1 MKEVFTMWKSTKMI
15 VLTALTAAIY
25 AAILIPFKAIPL
37 VPGFT
42 EVRPGNMIPVAFG
55 LFFGPAG
62 AWGAAI
68 GNTLGDLFGSTLGV
82 GSLFGFVGNF
92 LFAYVPY
99 KLWMNLGVLNSNE
112 IESNQGNTKKVILFM
127 ICSILASA
135 ACGLFIA
142 WGVDLLGFV
151 PFSIL
156 GTIIPI
162 NNAIAACV
170 LGFILTILL
179 FPRIKKWN
187 LFWMDIMPE
196 ADIQKSGPLSR
207 IGAYTMVASL
217 IICLPVALF
226 FAYQI
231 GGTQAPVVMAVAGIG
246 SIGCLIGGALM
257 KNTRY
262 SISFDFSATGSEDN
276 SIWITGLRICTWI
289 VFIAIIITSIVI
301 GVMIGDS
308 VGILIVLAGF
318 IIAFLTVAGF
328 MVFLGMAKDI
338 ADIRKALCLS
348 KK

>member
-55 LFFGPAG
+55 LFFGPAA

-68 GNTLGDLFGSTLGV
+68 GNTLGDIFGSSFGV

-92 LFAYVPY
+92 LFAYIPY
-99 KLWMNLGVLNSNE
+99 KLWNNLGILKPEEQSPDLK
-112 IESNQGNTKKVILFM
+112 GAKKIVLFM
-127 ICSILASA
+127 IFAILASA

-151 PFSIL
+151 PFSVL

-179 FPRIKKWN
+179 FPRIKKWD
-187 LFWMDIMPE
+187 LYWRDIIPE
-196 ADIQKSGPLSR
+196 ADLPKGGPIAR
-207 IGAYTMVASL
+207 IGAWIMVAA
-217 IICLPVALF
+217 IVICLPVALVL
-226 FAYQI
+226 AYKI
-231 GGTQAPVVMAVAGIG
+231 GGTQAPAVMIVAGIG
-246 SIGCLIGGALM
+246 SIGCLVG
-257 KNTRY
+257 
-262 SISFDFSATGSEDN
+262 
-276 SIWITGLRICTWI
+276 
-289 VFIAIIITSIVI
+289 
-301 GVMIGDS
+301 
-308 VGILIVLAGF
+308 GILMI
-318 IIAFLTVAGF
+318 
-328 MVFLGMAKDI
+328 
-338 ADIRKALCLS
+338 
-348 KK
+348 